1 MKGGSNVDR
10 RHRGSRVLRIVGGG
24 TAVIAGS
31 FLVLLVPVIVY
42 AVGLAVGARG
52 VPDQRAINAFAAML
66 SPALMPWVERA
77 LTLAVTLWAVRRDS
91 EARPV
96 DGLFTGLVAGVLGV
110 GVTLAFGAVLAI
122 GSAINVVILAA
133 LGSLG
138 GFVGQRLRADHS
150 SKRTVIPGRST
161 STRPR

>member
-1 MKGGSNVDR
+1 VDR
-10 RHRGSRVLRIVGGG
+10 RPRGRLARRIVGGG
-24 TAVIAGS
+24 FAVIAGS
-31 FLVLLVPVIVY
+31 FLVAVIVY
-42 AVGLAVGARG
+42 AVWLAVGVRG
-52 VPDQRAINAFAAML
+52 VPDQRAINTFAAML
-66 SPALMPWVERA
+66 SPVLMPWVERA
-77 LTLAVTLWAVRRDS
+77 LTAGVTLWAVRRDS

-122 GSAINVVILAA
+122 GSAINVLILAA
-133 LGSLG
+133 LGWVGAL
-138 GFVGQRLRADHS
+138 VGQKLRTDRY